1 MYLQLIQEFRE
12 YRKNR
17 KMYSLKE
24 RKNIKKSFDK
34 QFNEIE
40 KREVGSSTYL
50 E

>member
-1 MYLQLIQEFRE
+1 MYLQLIKEFRE

-17 KMYSLKE
+17 KNFTIEE
-24 RKNIKKSFDK
+24 RGNIKKSFDK

-40 KREVGSSTYL
+40 KREVSSSTYL